1 MKTYNVYKNV
11 LKNYPDV
18 LTVDEVSNALKVS
31 TKTVYRLLKENKI
44 DHICTGRI
52 YRIPKANLLAYLKL
66 NIKSS

>member
-1 MKTYNVYKNV
+1 MKTYNVYKDV

-44 DHICTGRI
+44 DTSVLEEFIGF
-52 YRIPKANLLAYLKL
+52 LKL
-66 NIKSS
+66 IFSRISNST